1 MAEKQVKFSEYVIS
15 VARPAA
21 PTTWIAPCGA
31 RSRGLSRSKEVVAS
45 QIGDCADEDKP
56 AVTENDVSATS
67 WEIPFSGV
75 VERDA
80 IDVWDEFFDSTAA
93 WPVRVVIAGTG
104 ANGGRTRSGL
114 AHLTSFNE
122 TGERFGKMT
131 FEATLTG
138 HGALTT
144 VETA

>member
-15 VARPAA
+15 IARPSA

-31 RSRGLSRSKEVVAS
+31 RSRGLNRSKEVVAS
-45 QIGDCADEDKP
+45 MVGDCDDETKP
-56 AVTENDVSATS
+56 AVTENDVSTTT

-80 IDVWDEFFDSTAA
+80 IDVWDEFFDSTEA

-104 ANGGRTRSGL
+104 ALGGRTRAGL

-122 TGERFGKMT
+122 TGERYGRMT
-131 FEATLTG
+131 LEATLTG
-138 HGALTT
+138 HGILTT
-144 VETA
+144 TESA